1 MKRNALTLCK
11 VIAVLAAIV
20 TVLPFALAEE
30 PVGRVGEDYYGN
42 DINAAVLEANQNPRQ
57 LNYST
62 QYWYKRSTSKSFKL
76 PNMKSADMEKERL
89 EGALAATASG
99 EVSTPN
105 PANPDLPQSE
115 QAELEQTRIQL
126 KEKNTSQVLPP
137 SQITELPPD
146 NTSFSPSISYDHLI
160 GRTTATNIVSEG
172 TVVSS
177 ELP

>member
-11 VIAVLAAIV
+11 VIAVLAPVV
-20 TVLPFALAEE
+20 TILPFALAEE

-42 DINAAVLEANQNPRQ
+42 DINAAILEANQNPRQ

-62 QYWYKRSTSKSFKL
+62 QYWYKRSTSQSFEL
-76 PNMKSADMEKERL
+76 PKMPANEMEKERL
-89 EGALAATASG
+89 EGALSATASG

-105 PANPDLPQSE
+105 PANPDLPQGE

-126 KEKNTSQVLPP
+126 KEKNTSQALPP
-137 SQITELPPD
+137 SQVTEVPPD
-146 NTSFSPSISYDHLI
+146 NITFSPSISYDHLI
-160 GRTTATNIVSEG
+160 GRTSASNIVSEG